1 VGSGGGRALF
11 SQSEY
16 LELFEQDGA
25 ERVSRKFFMI
35 DDALHTIADIFFV
48 DWMSKEFTD
57 KTVMITVTAT
67 ARAGLGRPEKEGQGH
82 RRGRRSESE
91 MARSDSPPRPPRRSL
106 PCQVRSV

>member
-1 VGSGGGRALF
+1 MGSGGGRALF

-25 ERVSRKFFMI
+25 ELVSRKFFMI

-57 KTVMITVTAT
+57 KDSDDN
-67 ARAGLGRPEKEGQGH
+67 RY
-82 RRGRRSESE
+82 
-91 MARSDSPPRPPRRSL
+91 SDSPGWVGSTGKGRAGPPERAS
-106 PCQVRSV
+106 VRI